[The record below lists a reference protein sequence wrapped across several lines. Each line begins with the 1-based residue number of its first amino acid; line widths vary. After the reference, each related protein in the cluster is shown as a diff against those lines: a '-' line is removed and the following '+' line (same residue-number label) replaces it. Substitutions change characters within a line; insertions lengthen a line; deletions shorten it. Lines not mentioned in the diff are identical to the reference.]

1 MMQRYNKVS
10 ISLHWLIAL
19 LIFFN
24 FALGLYMADLPL
36 SPLKLQRYSWHKW
49 AGVTVFVL
57 LVIRLLW
64 RITHKPP
71 SPAPMP
77 RWQHIA
83 ATAVHHLLYVFMF
96 IVPLSGWLMSSAYG
110 FQTVWF
116 GVLPLPDLLDK
127 NKELADTLKEVH
139 EALNYGMLGL
149 VVAHVGAALKHQFIE
164 KDGLMGRMNP
174 FAGKLS

>member
-1 MMQRYNKVS
+1 MQRYNKVS

-71 SPAPMP
+71 APLPMP

-96 IVPLSGWLMSSAYG
+96 IVPISGWLMSSAHG

-127 NKELADTLKEVH
+127 NKELAETLEEVH
-139 EALNYGMLGL
+139 EVLNYGMLAL

-174 FAGKLS
+174 FAGKDS

>member
-1 MMQRYNKVS
+1 MQRYNKVS

-57 LVIRLLW
+57 LLIRLLW

-71 SPAPMP
+71 APLPMP

-96 IVPLSGWLMSSAYG
+96 IVPISGWLMSSAHG

-127 NKELADTLKEVH
+127 NKELAETLEGVH
-139 EALNYGMLGL
+139 EFLNYGMLLL
-149 VVAHVGAALKHQFIE
+149 VVAHSAGAIKHQFID

-174 FAGKLS
+174 FAGKAS